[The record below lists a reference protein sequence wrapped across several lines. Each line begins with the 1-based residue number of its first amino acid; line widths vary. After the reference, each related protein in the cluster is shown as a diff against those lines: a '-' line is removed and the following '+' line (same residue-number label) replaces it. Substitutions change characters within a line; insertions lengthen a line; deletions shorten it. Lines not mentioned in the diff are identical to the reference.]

1 MATGARDRI
10 VTATIA
16 LVRER
21 GVHGTGV
28 AEVLERSGA
37 ARGSIYQHFP
47 AGKPALVAEAV
58 RVAGQH
64 LERLMTDGA
73 AAAPEQPAI
82 AMLEALLDWWER
94 EIRRHGGALGCP
106 IAAAAVDDDPVVNAA
121 AQAVF
126 ERLHALLS
134 ETTGDPSGASVAL
147 SAVEGAILRSRV
159 ARDPEPLD
167 DVRRHLTG
175 LLGASPRT

>member
-58 RVAGQH
+58 RVAGLH
-64 LERLMTDGA
+64 LERIMTEGA
-73 AAAPEQPAI
+73 AAAPNRPAV

-94 EIRRHGGALGCP
+94 EIGRHGGALGCP
-106 IAAAAVDDDPVVNAA
+106 VAAAAVDADPVVNAA

-126 ERLHALLS
+126 ERLHGLLD
-134 ETTGDPSGASVAL
+134 ETTGDTVGASVAI

-159 ARDPEPLD
+159 ARSPRPLD

-175 LLGASPRT
+175 LVGASPRT

>member
-10 VTATIA
+10 VSATIT

-37 ARGSIYQHFP
+37 ARGSLYLHFP
-47 AGKPALVAEAV
+47 DGKPALVAEAV
-58 RVAGQH
+58 RVAGHH
-64 LERLMTDGA
+64 LERIMSDGA
-73 AAAPEQPAI
+73 AAAPERPAVG
-82 AMLEALLDWWER
+82 MLVALLDWWER
-94 EIRRHGGALGCP
+94 EIARHGGTLGCP
-106 IAAAAVDDDPVVNAA
+106 VAAAAVDDDPVVNAA

-126 ERLHALLS
+126 ERLQALLS
-134 ETTGDPSGASVAL
+134 GATGDPSTASVAL

-159 ARDPEPLD
+159 ARDPAPLG
-167 DVRRHLTG
+167 DVRNHLAA